1 MVNNLWLTKKKFR
14 MHIKHNANV
23 HSDGVIL
30 NMLNQRENSLYQ
42 AKYEVFRQ

>member
-1 MVNNLWLTKKKFR
+1 MVKN
-14 MHIKHNANV
+14 IKHNANV

-42 AKYEVFRQ
+42 AKYEVLRQ

>member
-1 MVNNLWLTKKKFR
+1 MVNKKKNSACILST
-14 MHIKHNANV
+14 MP
-23 HSDGVIL
+23 DGVIL

>member
-1 MVNNLWLTKKKFR
+1 MINKKKIR